1 MTPRK
6 KTTQK
11 ASNNGGRSRLILAI
25 NSPLGFFVLA
35 LLIVESFLGIVL
47 TYADIDKEYKNT
59 FISIGCGLFVLVT
72 IIVSLLVWFK
82 PENLTFDKDA
92 HLVDKGKWVYGS
104 DQQTIKPEQRF
115 NNQTTQDN

>member
-1 MTPRK
+1 MAPPK
-6 KTTQK
+6 KTPPK
-11 ASNNGGRSRLILAI
+11 ANDSSGRSRLILAI

-47 TYADIDKEYKNT
+47 TYADIDKEFKNT
-59 FISIGCGLFVLVT
+59 FIWIGCGLFVLVT

-92 HLVDKGKWVYGS
+92 HLVDKGKLVYGS
-104 DQQTIKPEQRF
+104 DQQIIKPEQRF